1 MYRYYFEV
9 EIFGVGIYI
18 GLIYKGIDRKGEER
32 NSCIFGN
39 NFFWS
44 FYWNGKEFIV
54 WYSDTEISFKVGF
67 FRRLGVYVDFSGG
80 IFFFYGV
87 EFDVMIL
94 VYKFDCKFS
103 ESVYF
108 VFWFFKKENFI
119 WIVDLGEE
127 FEKLALILA
136 EVVF

>member
-1 MYRYYFEV
+1 
-9 EIFGVGIYI
+9 
-18 GLIYKGIDRKGEER
+18 
-32 NSCIFGN
+32 
-39 NFFWS
+39 
-44 FYWNGKEFIV
+44 
-54 WYSDTEISFKVGF
+54 
-67 FRRLGVYVDFSGG
+67 
-80 IFFFYGV
+80 
-87 EFDVMIL
+87 MIL